1 MLRCFPGP
9 GKRREEFCPKELS
22 QSDDTQEAR
31 DKYRNSMRKH
41 TCYEESKE
49 RERSH
54 STGGNQKKL
63 HKGGGKRGHVGG
75 GRKHRVS
82 NECPFREGV
91 RTGPGVSALLIYI
104 WGTQD
109 LRGQQVS

>member
-1 MLRCFPGP
+1 
-9 GKRREEFCPKELS
+9 
-22 QSDDTQEAR
+22 
-31 DKYRNSMRKH
+31 MRKH

-75 GRKHRVS
+75 GRKHSVS
-82 NECPFREGV
+82 NAHSVKAGGLGLGR
-91 RTGPGVSALLIYI
+91 ALC
-104 WGTQD
+104 
-109 LRGQQVS
+109 